1 MPGAETSLNKA
12 LLQFLRYHPKVAD
25 VWRNNT
31 AAFPITPP
39 GGKRRFLKFSRPG
52 ISDIL
57 GYLKDGRILAVEGKV
72 GDNKP
77 TEAQQEFIDRVRA
90 AGGVG
95 IIAYSIDDVERGLR

>member
-25 VWRNNT
+25 VWRNNSGG
-31 AAFPITPP
+31 ARLP
-39 GGKRRFLKFSRPG
+39 GRNGKSQFVRFSRPG

-57 GYLKDGRILAVEGKV
+57 GFLKDGRFLAVEGKV
-72 GDNKP
+72 GKNTP

-95 IIAYSIDDVERGLR
+95 IIAYSIDDVERGLK